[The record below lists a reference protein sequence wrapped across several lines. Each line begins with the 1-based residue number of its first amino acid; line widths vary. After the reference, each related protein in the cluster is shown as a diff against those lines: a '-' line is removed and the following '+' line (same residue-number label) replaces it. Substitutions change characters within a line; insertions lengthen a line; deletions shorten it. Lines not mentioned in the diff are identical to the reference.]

1 MKTPTQRVKKTKN
14 QTKLFQTEE
23 QDRSPETDPNE
34 IELYDLPNKELKI
47 AVIKMLTEVK
57 RIMQGQSEYFNEEIE
72 NIKLTK
78 QKSWSQSTR

>member
-1 MKTPTQRVKKTKN
+1 MQTPMQRVKKTKN
-14 QTKLFQTEE
+14 QAKLFQTEE
-23 QDRSPETDPNE
+23 QDRSPETDPKE

-78 QKSWSQSTR
+78 QKSWSQSTP